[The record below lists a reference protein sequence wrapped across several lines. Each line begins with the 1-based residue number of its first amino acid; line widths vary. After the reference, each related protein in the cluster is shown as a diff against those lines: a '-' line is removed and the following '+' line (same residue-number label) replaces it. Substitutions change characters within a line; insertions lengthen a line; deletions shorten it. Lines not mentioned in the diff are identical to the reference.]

1 MSDAVADGGGQRAV
15 TTLRQRAPRA
25 GYRLNFWLVFAAT
38 SAIGV
43 AANLFV
49 FFPVY
54 IVKLGGDA
62 ASIGA
67 IVAVGAL
74 AALAARP
81 GFVPLTDRRGRRTT
95 ALWSLVLEALAIVLY
110 IPVHSLGWPIY
121 AVRVMQG
128 AVDGTARVALFALV
142 FDILPEGRRGEAMAL
157 FSLSG
162 QGPAAVGPLVGEAL
176 LKYFGFDVLFC
187 VAAMLCLVA
196 AAATAMLPDDHPRDR
211 LRDHLRDHLR
221 DRLDDHKDDH
231 KNDHPDDHALHN
243 HLPADH
249 LSDERLPGTSAQRS
263 APADAVGYRTLIF
276 DRNLM
281 PLWVVAFAF
290 TFTISSRLSFVAPF
304 AYHKG
309 ITQVGWYF
317 ALYSGI
323 AVALRLFGG
332 NLLDRLG
339 VERIL
344 GPAMGLLGIGVAILA
359 LTGTSG
365 ALLGAAVLG
374 GVGHSYAYPAL
385 SAMIISHT
393 PAGAFGRSSVV
404 YTSVF
409 DSASM
414 LAPYLLGIIAS
425 LWGYAPMFVIA
436 GLVSVCA
443 AVYFDALARRRCS

>member
-1 MSDAVADGGGQRAV
+1 MSDAVADGGGQRAGK
-15 TTLRQRAPRA
+15 TLRQRAPRA
-25 GYRLNFWLVFAAT
+25 GYRLNFWLVFTAT

-62 ASIGA
+62 AAIGA

-196 AAATAMLPDDHPRDR
+196 AAATAMLPDDHLRDR
-211 LRDHLRDHLR
+211 LRDHL
-221 DRLDDHKDDH
+221 DDH
-231 KNDHPDDHALHN
+231 KNDHPDDHALHS
-243 HLPADH
+243 HPPADA
-249 LSDERLPGTSAQRS
+249 LSDERSPGASTQRS
-263 APADAVGYRTLIF
+263 ASADTVGYRALIF

-332 NLLDRLG
+332 NVLDRLG
-339 VERIL
+339 IERIL

>member
-1 MSDAVADGGGQRAV
+1 MSDAVADGAGQRAGK
-15 TTLRQRAPRA
+15 TLRQRAPRV
-25 GYRLNFWLVFAAT
+25 GYRLNFWLVFTAT

-62 ASIGA
+62 AAIGA

-196 AAATAMLPDDHPRDR
+196 AAATAMLPDDHLRDR
-211 LRDHLRDHLR
+211 LRDHL
-221 DRLDDHKDDH
+221 DDH
-231 KNDHPDDHALHN
+231 KNDHPDDHALHS
-243 HLPADH
+243 HPPADA
-249 LSDERLPGTSAQRS
+249 LSDERSPGASTQRS
-263 APADAVGYRTLIF
+263 ASADTVGYRALIL

-309 ITQVGWYF
+309 ITRVGWYF
-317 ALYSGI
+317 AVYSGI
-323 AVALRLFGG
+323 AVTLRLFGG
-332 NLLDRLG
+332 NVLDRLG

-443 AVYFDALARRRCS
+443 AVYFDALARRCCSLKTCSE

>member
-1 MSDAVADGGGQRAV
+1 MSDAVADGGGQRAGK
-15 TTLRQRAPRA
+15 TLRQRAPRA
-25 GYRLNFWLVFAAT
+25 GYRLNFWLVFTAT

-62 ASIGA
+62 AAIGA
-67 IVAVGAL
+67 FVAVGAL

-196 AAATAMLPDDHPRDR
+196 AAATAMLPDDHP
-211 LRDHLRDHLR
+211 
-221 DRLDDHKDDH
+221 
-231 KNDHPDDHALHN
+231 NDHALHS
-243 HLPADH
+243 HPPADA
-249 LSDERLPGTSAQRS
+249 LSDERSAGASAQRS

-304 AYHKG
+304 AYRKG

-393 PAGAFGRSSVV
+393 PAGAFGRTSVV

-443 AVYFDALARRRCS
+443 AVYFDALARSRCS

>member
-25 GYRLNFWLVFAAT
+25 GYRLNFWLVFTAT

-62 ASIGA
+62 AAIGA

-211 LRDHLRDHLR
+211 LRDHLRD
-221 DRLDDHKDDH
+221 RLDDHKDDH

-317 ALYSGI
+317 AVYSGI
-323 AVALRLFGG
+323 AVTLRLFGG
-332 NLLDRLG
+332 NVLDRLG

>member
-1 MSDAVADGGGQRAV
+1 MSDAVADGGGQRAGK
-15 TTLRQRAPRA
+15 TLRQRAPRA
-25 GYRLNFWLVFAAT
+25 GYRLNFWLVFTAT

-62 ASIGA
+62 AAIGA

-176 LKYFGFDVLFC
+176 LKYFGFDVFFC

-196 AAATAMLPDDHPRDR
+196 AAATAMLPDDHP
-211 LRDHLRDHLR
+211 
-221 DRLDDHKDDH
+221 
-231 KNDHPDDHALHN
+231 NDHALHS
-243 HLPADH
+243 HPPADH
-249 LSDERLPGTSAQRS
+249 LSDERSPGASTQRFGSAET
-263 APADAVGYRTLIF
+263 VGYRALIF

-332 NLLDRLG
+332 NVLDRLG
-339 VERIL
+339 IERIL

-443 AVYFDALARRRCS
+443 AVYFDVLARRRCS

>member
-1 MSDAVADGGGQRAV
+1 MSDAVADGGGQRAG

-25 GYRLNFWLVFAAT
+25 GYRLNFWLVFTAT

-176 LKYFGFDVLFC
+176 LKYFGFDVFFC

-196 AAATAMLPDDHPRDR
+196 AAATAMLPDDHP
-211 LRDHLRDHLR
+211 
-221 DRLDDHKDDH
+221 
-231 KNDHPDDHALHN
+231 NDHALHS
-243 HLPADH
+243 HPPADH
-249 LSDERLPGTSAQRS
+249 LSDERSPGASTQRFGSA
-263 APADAVGYRTLIF
+263 DTVGYRALIF

-332 NLLDRLG
+332 NVLDRLG

-385 SAMIISHT
+385 SAMIIAHT

>member
-1 MSDAVADGGGQRAV
+1 MSDAVADGGGQCAGS
-15 TTLRQRAPRA
+15 TLRQRAPRA
-25 GYRLNFWLVFAAT
+25 GYQFDFWLVFTAT

-43 AANLFV
+43 AANLLV

-62 ASIGA
+62 AAIGA
-67 IVAVGAL
+67 LVAVGGL

-81 GFVPLTDRRGRRTT
+81 GFVPLIDRRGRRTA
-95 ALWSLVLEALAIVLY
+95 ALWSLLLEALAIVLY
-110 IPVHSLGWPIY
+110 VPVHSLGWPIY

-162 QGPAAVGPLVGEAL
+162 QGPAAIGPLIGEAL
-176 LKYFGFDVLFC
+176 IKYFGFDVFFY
-187 VAAMLCLVA
+187 VAALLCLVA
-196 AAATAMLPDDHPRDR
+196 AAATAMLPDDHLPN
-211 LRDHLRDHLR
+211 H
-221 DRLDDHKDDH
+221 RLDDHL
-231 KNDHPDDHALHN
+231 DDHALHS
-243 HLPADH
+243 HPAGDH
-249 LSDERLPGTSAQRS
+249 LSDDRSPSASAQS
-263 APADAVGYRTLIF
+263 ASGADAVGYRALIF

-304 AYHKG
+304 AYQKG
-309 ITQVGWYF
+309 IARVGWYF

-332 NLLDRLG
+332 SVLDRLG

-365 ALLGAAVLG
+365 ALLGAAMLG

-385 SAMIISHT
+385 SAMIIAHT
-393 PAGAFGRSSVV
+393 PAGAFGRTSVV

-414 LAPYLLGIIAS
+414 LAPYLLGIIAT
-425 LWGYAPMFVIA
+425 LRGYGPMFVIA
-436 GLVSVCA
+436 GLVSICA
-443 AVYFDALARRRCS
+443 AMYFSVTERREIELEIKQ

>member
-25 GYRLNFWLVFAAT
+25 GYRLNFWLVFTAT

-196 AAATAMLPDDHPRDR
+196 AAATAMLPDDH
-211 LRDHLRDHLR
+211 LRVSLPDNPDV
-221 DRLDDHKDDH
+221 H
-231 KNDHPDDHALHN
+231 KNDNPDDHALHS
-243 HLPADH
+243 HPPADH
-249 LSDERLPGTSAQRS
+249 LSDERSPGASTQRFGSA
-263 APADAVGYRTLIF
+263 DTVGYRALIF

-332 NLLDRLG
+332 NVLDRLG

-344 GPAMGLLGIGVAILA
+344 GPAMGLLGIGGAILA

-365 ALLGAAVLG
+365 ALLGPAG
-374 GVGHSYAYPAL
+374 PRGVGHR
-385 SAMIISHT
+385 SA
-393 PAGAFGRSSVV
+393 
-404 YTSVF
+404 
-409 DSASM
+409 
-414 LAPYLLGIIAS
+414 
-425 LWGYAPMFVIA
+425 
-436 GLVSVCA
+436 
-443 AVYFDALARRRCS
+443 

>member
-1 MSDAVADGGGQRAV
+1 MSDAVAAGGGHRAELR
-15 TTLRQRAPRA
+15 LRQRTPRD
-25 GYRLNFWLVFAAT
+25 GYHFDFWLVFTAT

-81 GFVPLTDRRGRRTT
+81 GFVPLMDRRGRRTT

-110 IPVHSLGWPIY
+110 LPVHSLGWPIY

-162 QGPAAVGPLVGEAL
+162 QGPAAIGPLIGEAL
-176 LKYFGFDVLFC
+176 LKYFGFDVFFC
-187 VAAMLCLVA
+187 IAALLCLVA
-196 AAATAMLPDDHPRDR
+196 AAATAMLPH
-211 LRDHLRDHLR
+211 DHLEGHLEGH
-221 DRLDDHKDDH
+221 LDDHV
-231 KNDHPDDHALHN
+231 DDHALQN
-243 HLPADH
+243 RSPGGQ
-249 LSDERLPGTSAQRS
+249 LSDDRSPGAPAQRS
-263 APADAVGYRTLIF
+263 TPADAVGYHALIF

-290 TFTISSRLSFVAPF
+290 TVTISSRLTFVAPF
-304 AYHKG
+304 AYHRR
-309 ITQVGWYF
+309 IAQVGWYF

-332 NLLDRLG
+332 NVLDRLG

-385 SAMIISHT
+385 SAMIIAHT

-409 DSASM
+409 DFAGM
-414 LAPYLLGIIAS
+414 LAPYLLGITAT

-436 GLVSVCA
+436 GLVSVGA
-443 AVYFDALARRRCS
+443 AAYFIALERRETKL

>member
-1 MSDAVADGGGQRAV
+1 MSDAVAAGGGHRAELR
-15 TTLRQRAPRA
+15 LRQRTPRD
-25 GYRLNFWLVFAAT
+25 GYHFDFWLVFTAT

-81 GFVPLTDRRGRRTT
+81 GFVPLVDRRGRRTT

-110 IPVHSLGWPIY
+110 LPVHSLGWPIY

-162 QGPAAVGPLVGEAL
+162 QGPAAIGPLIGEAL
-176 LKYFGFDVLFC
+176 LKYFGFDVFFC
-187 VAAMLCLVA
+187 IAALLCLVA
-196 AAATAMLPDDHPRDR
+196 AAATAMLPH
-211 LRDHLRDHLR
+211 DHLEGHLEGH
-221 DRLDDHKDDH
+221 LDDHV
-231 KNDHPDDHALHN
+231 DDHALQN
-243 HLPADH
+243 RSPGGQ
-249 LSDERLPGTSAQRS
+249 LSDDRSPGAPAQRS
-263 APADAVGYRTLIF
+263 TPADAVGYHALIF

-290 TFTISSRLSFVAPF
+290 TVTISSRLTFVAPF
-304 AYHKG
+304 AYHRG
-309 ITQVGWYF
+309 IAQVGWYF

-332 NLLDRLG
+332 NVLDRLG

-385 SAMIISHT
+385 SAMIIAHT

-409 DSASM
+409 DFAGM
-414 LAPYLLGIIAS
+414 LAPYLLGITAT

-436 GLVSVCA
+436 GLVSVGA
-443 AVYFDALARRRCS
+443 AAYFIALERRETKL

>member
-1 MSDAVADGGGQRAV
+1 
-15 TTLRQRAPRA
+15 
-25 GYRLNFWLVFAAT
+25 
-38 SAIGV
+38 
-43 AANLFV
+43 
-49 FFPVY
+49 
-54 IVKLGGDA
+54 
-62 ASIGA
+62 
-67 IVAVGAL
+67 
-74 AALAARP
+74 
-81 GFVPLTDRRGRRTT
+81 
-95 ALWSLVLEALAIVLY
+95 
-110 IPVHSLGWPIY
+110 
-121 AVRVMQG
+121 
-128 AVDGTARVALFALV
+128 
-142 FDILPEGRRGEAMAL
+142 
-157 FSLSG
+157 
-162 QGPAAVGPLVGEAL
+162 
-176 LKYFGFDVLFC
+176 
-187 VAAMLCLVA
+187 
-196 AAATAMLPDDHPRDR
+196 
-211 LRDHLRDHLR
+211 
-221 DRLDDHKDDH
+221 
-231 KNDHPDDHALHN
+231 
-243 HLPADH
+243 
-249 LSDERLPGTSAQRS
+249 
-263 APADAVGYRTLIF
+263 
-276 DRNLM
+276 M

-332 NLLDRLG
+332 NVLDRLG
-339 VERIL
+339 IERIL

-385 SAMIISHT
+385 SAMIIAHT

>member
-1 MSDAVADGGGQRAV
+1 LLPIPEQMSDAIADGGGQRAV

-25 GYRLNFWLVFAAT
+25 GYPLNFWLVFTAT

-62 ASIGA
+62 AAIGA

-196 AAATAMLPDDHPRDR
+196 AAATAMLPDDHL
-211 LRDHLRDHLR
+211 LRDNNPSD
-221 DRLDDHKDDH
+221 
-231 KNDHPDDHALHN
+231 NN
-243 HLPADH
+243 LPSDQ
-249 LSDERLPGTSAQRS
+249 LSDDRSPGASARNS
-263 APADAVGYRTLIF
+263 APADIGYRALIF

-304 AYHKG
+304 AYQKS
-309 ITQVGWYF
+309 IAQVGWYF

-332 NLLDRLG
+332 SVLDRFG

-385 SAMIISHT
+385 SAMIIAHT

-414 LAPYLLGIIAS
+414 LAPYLLGIIAT

-443 AVYFDALARRRCS
+443 AVYFDALGDATVHKKAAADKNPD

>member
-1 MSDAVADGGGQRAV
+1 MSDAVADGGGQRAGK
-15 TTLRQRAPRA
+15 TLRQRAPRV
-25 GYRLNFWLVFAAT
+25 GYRLNFWLVFTAT

-62 ASIGA
+62 AAIGA

-196 AAATAMLPDDHPRDR
+196 AAATAMLPDDHLRDR
-211 LRDHLRDHLR
+211 LRDHL
-221 DRLDDHKDDH
+221 DDH
-231 KNDHPDDHALHN
+231 KNDHPDDHALHS
-243 HLPADH
+243 HPPADA
-249 LSDERLPGTSAQRS
+249 LSDERSPGASTQRS
-263 APADAVGYRTLIF
+263 ASADTVGYRALIL

-309 ITQVGWYF
+309 ITRVGWYF
-317 ALYSGI
+317 AVYSGI
-323 AVALRLFGG
+323 AVTLRLFGG
-332 NLLDRLG
+332 NVLDRLG

-443 AVYFDALARRRCS
+443 AVYFDALARRCCSLKTCSE

>member
-1 MSDAVADGGGQRAV
+1 MSDAVADGGGQRAGK
-15 TTLRQRAPRA
+15 TLRQRAPRA
-25 GYRLNFWLVFAAT
+25 GYRLNFWLVFTAT

-62 ASIGA
+62 AAIGA

-176 LKYFGFDVLFC
+176 LKYFGFDVLFW

-196 AAATAMLPDDHPRDR
+196 AAATAMLPDDHLRDL
-211 LRDHLRDHLR
+211 LRDHL
-221 DRLDDHKDDH
+221 DDH
-231 KNDHPDDHALHN
+231 KNDRPDDHVLHS
-243 HLPADH
+243 HPPADA
-249 LSDERLPGTSAQRS
+249 LSDERSPGASTQRFGSA
-263 APADAVGYRTLIF
+263 DTVGYRALIF

-309 ITQVGWYF
+309 ITRVGWYF

-332 NLLDRLG
+332 NVLDRLG
-339 VERIL
+339 IERIL

>member
-1 MSDAVADGGGQRAV
+1 
-15 TTLRQRAPRA
+15 
-25 GYRLNFWLVFAAT
+25 
-38 SAIGV
+38 
-43 AANLFV
+43 
-49 FFPVY
+49 
-54 IVKLGGDA
+54 
-62 ASIGA
+62 
-67 IVAVGAL
+67 
-74 AALAARP
+74 
-81 GFVPLTDRRGRRTT
+81 
-95 ALWSLVLEALAIVLY
+95 
-110 IPVHSLGWPIY
+110 VHSLGWPIY

-196 AAATAMLPDDHPRDR
+196 AAATAMLPDDH
-211 LRDHLRDHLR
+211 LR
-221 DRLDDHKDDH
+221 DRPRDNLTD
-231 KNDHPDDHALHN
+231 N
-243 HLPADH
+243 HLDNH
-249 LSDERLPGTSAQRS
+249 LSDDQLLDDRSTGAPVQDS
-263 APADAVGYRTLIF
+263 APADAFGYRALIF

-304 AYHKG
+304 AYRKG

-332 NLLDRLG
+332 NVLDRLG